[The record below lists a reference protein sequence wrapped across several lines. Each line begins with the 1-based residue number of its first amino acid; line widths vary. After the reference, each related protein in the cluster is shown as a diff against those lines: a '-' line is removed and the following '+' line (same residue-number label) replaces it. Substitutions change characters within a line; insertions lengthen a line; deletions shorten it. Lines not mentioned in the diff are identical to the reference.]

1 MPTGNTY
8 LIKAVYYYCFCLFAT
23 SSISLGLKIFQ
34 QNRSW
39 PCDKI
44 YLHKYYLIY
53 VLKDDKEISKLGNVK
68 EEARRSVLLSKD
80 PVEVKTRTY
89 EITKMWNLIKNDTGE
104 LFTERKRLKD
114 FETKLMD
121 TKWGRNKMGG

>member
-1 MPTGNTY
+1 M
-8 LIKAVYYYCFCLFAT
+8 
-23 SSISLGLKIFQ
+23 
-34 QNRSW
+34 
-39 PCDKI
+39 
-44 YLHKYYLIY
+44 IY

-121 TKWGRNKMGG
+121 TKGGRNKMGG

>member
-1 MPTGNTY
+1 M
-8 LIKAVYYYCFCLFAT
+8 
-23 SSISLGLKIFQ
+23 
-34 QNRSW
+34 
-39 PCDKI
+39 
-44 YLHKYYLIY
+44 IY

-80 PVEVKTRTY
+80 PVEAKTRTY

>member
-1 MPTGNTY
+1 M
-8 LIKAVYYYCFCLFAT
+8 
-23 SSISLGLKIFQ
+23 
-34 QNRSW
+34 
-39 PCDKI
+39 
-44 YLHKYYLIY
+44 IY